1 MDESLNRPVESVET
15 DVVAE
20 TEARTLVQPNLWGK
34 PSETW
39 EGNQGEVTTSPAS
52 KRITDWDDILRTLG
66 YPTDEFEIVEPV
78 KVSAWDQTN
87 KDGTTEQLWSYKA
100 GIRRR
105 VTPVTV
111 PYDDLVK
118 EIKRY
123 KPVAMRDNKEGTTL
137 VVNVADTQFA
147 KADGDGLEGTIKRF
161 LDANAK
167 LGKYLEA
174 LLATGTKISR
184 ILVVGLGD
192 IIEGCNGNYNAQQ
205 FTVEVNLR
213 QQLRIARRLIRDLI
227 INLSKYGIPMTV
239 SAVPGNHG
247 EERLNGRL
255 YTTTGDN
262 HDVAVFE
269 VLADVFAA
277 NPEAFGHV
285 EFRLPEDEIYVMFDC
300 GGTKVAFTH
309 GHITKGGGNAQSKIK
324 SWWQDQAF
332 GNQPV
337 GHADILVTGHYHHT
351 SVIQYGKK
359 CHIQCPSLDGG
370 SEWWTN
376 LSGDESPPGLLVFTV
391 DGNGW
396 DNLKVIL

>member
-1 MDESLNRPVESVET
+1 MEESLNRPVESVET
-15 DVVAE
+15 DIVASI
-20 TEARTLVQPNLWGK
+20 EARTLVQPNLWGK
-34 PSETW
+34 PAETW
-39 EGNQGEVTTSPAS
+39 DGNEGEITTRPAT
-52 KRITDWDDILRTLG
+52 KRITDWDDILRSLG
-66 YPTDEFEIVEPV
+66 YPVDEFEIVEPV
-78 KVSAWDQTN
+78 KVSTWDQTN
-87 KDGTTEQLWSYKA
+87 KDGSTEQLWSYKA

-123 KPVAMRDNKEGTTL
+123 KPVVLKESDGQRTFI
-137 VVNVADTQFA
+137 VNVADTQFA

-161 LDANAK
+161 LNCVEGIAK
-167 LGKYLEA
+167 RLEHLLSVGK
-174 LLATGTKISR
+174 IDR

-192 IIEGCNGNYNAQQ
+192 IIEGCQGNYAAQQ
-205 FTVEVNLR
+205 FTVEANLR

-227 INLSKYGIPMTV
+227 IRLSKFGIPMIV

-262 HDVAVFE
+262 HDVGVFE
-269 VLADVFAA
+269 TLADVFAA

-309 GHITKGGGNAQSKIK
+309 GHITKGGGNAQSKVRG
-324 SWWQDQAF
+324 WWQDQAF
-332 GNQPV
+332 GAQPV
-337 GHADILVTGHYHHT
+337 GFADILITGHYHHT

-376 LSGDESPPGLLVFTV
+376 LSGDESPPGLLTLVV

-396 DNLKVIL
+396 DDLKVII